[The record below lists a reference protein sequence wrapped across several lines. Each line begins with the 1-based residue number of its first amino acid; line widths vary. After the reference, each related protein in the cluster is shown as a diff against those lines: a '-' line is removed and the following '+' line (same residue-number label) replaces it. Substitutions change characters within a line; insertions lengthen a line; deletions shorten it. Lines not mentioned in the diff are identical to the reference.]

1 MKHSPRFLLAALT
14 LPAVALAHEGHGLPG
29 LSHWHSTDVL
39 GFVAILAVAFLVWH
53 GGRK

>member
-1 MKHSPRFLLAALT
+1 MKHRNRFLLAALT
-14 LPAVALAHEGHGLPG
+14 APALAHAHEGHGLSG

-39 GFVAILAVAFLVWH
+39 GFVAIAAVAFLVWH